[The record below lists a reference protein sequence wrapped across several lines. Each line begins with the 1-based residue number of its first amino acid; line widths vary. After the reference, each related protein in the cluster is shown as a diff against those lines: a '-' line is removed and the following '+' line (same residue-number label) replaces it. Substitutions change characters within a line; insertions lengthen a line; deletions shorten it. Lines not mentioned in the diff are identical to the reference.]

1 MDTVPKQSTR
11 ALRKGALV
19 FYGGRGGGLFL
30 GVAETIVGL
39 LLCCIMGIVQ
49 CLFNLT
55 SFLVIAPVRNNKKLP
70 MGDSSAA
77 DMIRRRD
84 THAHDDYRYPW
95 GRVLGALIF
104 NSTWKLP
111 GVTR

>member
-1 MDTVPKQSTR
+1 MGGGGGGCFLV
-11 ALRKGALV
+11 LRKPLLV
-19 FYGGRGGGLFL
+19 CFCVVLWVLFS
-30 GVAETIVGL
+30 VFSIL
-39 LLCCIMGIVQ
+39 LH
-49 CLFNLT
+49 
-55 SFLVIAPVRNNKKLP
+55 LVIAPVRNNKKLP